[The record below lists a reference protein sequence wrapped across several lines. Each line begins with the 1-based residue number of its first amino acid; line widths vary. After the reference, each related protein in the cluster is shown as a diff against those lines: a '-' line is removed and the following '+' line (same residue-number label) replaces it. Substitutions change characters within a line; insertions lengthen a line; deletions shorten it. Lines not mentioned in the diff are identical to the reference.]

1 MSRSLRT
8 RPMTLYAQDGQQ
20 PAIPQLPPA
29 SSSTSTYPRDG
40 SYSQQ
45 QQQQHRQEHHH
56 QQVSSQQTR
65 YGASNLIR
73 SLSSG
78 GGGGAASSGNTS
90 TVLKKSKKKASE
102 VGSNLKKRLSMR
114 YAEPTP
120 IGPGGFSAIPAVPS
134 LPPMPEIH
142 IDDRPHL
149 DNNDHFPSAIGAA
162 PIDTPYDPDDNMRK
176 SFDTVRSRTDVFQGD
191 PAVDLQLL
199 SQSDF
204 DPQAYLRAKLS
215 QHTEASLRT
224 FKSSLAAAKQAANDD
239 LKLQVFRNYSEF
251 ITISKEIATL
261 ENDMLELKEL
271 LSEWKQLPQA
281 LELDDSAHTASF
293 SDFSRAKGSGKANR
307 NSTIDLQQIY
317 RAQITSLW
325 EGIEGSQKFLPYVP
339 GRHLIAE
346 ASSFTELNAATYKP
360 QQSVALFLLDDLLLI
375 ASRKKRQM
383 SSKVRLVAERC
394 FSLAEIVVI
403 DLKDGGDLTNAIKIK
418 RARESFVYR
427 TDRAEDKRALL
438 NAFRRVAE
446 ELAKKRRNESE
457 YGAAAEA
464 RKRESTLLSSPPVA
478 HHQFDALT
486 LGTTDSSSSH
496 RQLYDGGL
504 LTPIGEDGP
513 TSSEGGGEA
522 GVMAAAA
529 ASAATERKDPGRWN
543 NDFADEL
550 SVCIALREWEQA
562 VTLIEKGR
570 AVLSTYSSPNDA
582 SSLDLSSK
590 LSARTA
596 ELVAAISSDFLRQHL
611 KRSSV
616 TRNASYLLRLD
627 QGEKARQLF
636 LDARTEL
643 LKKRTRQ
650 IKFEGDTGL
659 YISELGMVH
668 FTLIK
673 NTSEWYMSAFKDGRM
688 ASGFVQWAW
697 ERVEEYAEL
706 FRRQVYGAEEEREEE
721 SVVREVKEISLRLAG
736 QLKEVGLDFSY
747 LLEQL
752 LEQEPGAVS
761 AEDVQRASET
771 DKARGGGANKAVIPK
786 LVLTRSSRIA
796 MGEEASR
803 EGERRRGGDV
813 TSAQELRRQS
823 VLHLS

>member
-1 MSRSLRT
+1 
-8 RPMTLYAQDGQQ
+8 MTLYAQDGQQ
-20 PAIPQLPPA
+20 PVIPAVPA
-29 SSSTSTYPRDG
+29 STSAYPDDA
-40 SYSQQ
+40 SYAQQ
-45 QQQQHRQEHHH
+45 QSALRH
-56 QQVSSQQTR
+56 SC
-65 YGASNLIR
+65 YD
-73 SLSSG
+73 
-78 GGGGAASSGNTS
+78 ASSGHPES
-90 TVLKKSKKKASE
+90 PSSGMLKKSKKKASQ

-114 YAEPTP
+114 YAEPTQL
-120 IGPGGFSAIPAVPS
+120 GPGGFSAIPAVPS
-134 LPPMPEIH
+134 LPPMPQIH
-142 IDDRPHL
+142 IDDRPHHDIDDRYL
-149 DNNDHFPSAIGAA
+149 PAIGETSHDAA
-162 PIDTPYDPDDNMRK
+162 YDPDDNELNAIRK
-176 SFDTVRSRTDVFQGD
+176 SSDTQRTRTDVFEGD

-199 SQSDF
+199 TQSDF

-215 QHTEASLRT
+215 HHSESSLRT

-239 LKLQVFRNYSEF
+239 LKRQVFKNYSEF

-281 LELDDSAHTASF
+281 LELDDSTTASF
-293 SDFSRAKGSGKANR
+293 SDSFSRAKASGKANR

-375 ASRKKRQM
+375 ATRRKRQM

-418 RARESFVYR
+418 RARETHVYR
-427 TDRAEDKRALL
+427 ADRAEDKRALL

-457 YGAAAEA
+457 YGAAAAEA
-464 RKRESTLLSSPPVA
+464 RKRESTLLSSPPIA
-478 HHQFDALT
+478 QHQFDALR
-486 LGTTDSSSSH
+486 LGPTAAGRINDV
-496 RQLYDGGL
+496 GL
-504 LTPIGEDGP
+504 LTPIGEDRDP
-513 TSSEGGGEA
+513 MEAGG

-529 ASAATERKDPGRWN
+529 ASAASERKDPGRWN

-550 SVCIALREWEQA
+550 SVCIALREFEQA

-570 AVLSTYSSPNDA
+570 AVLSTYSPSDA
-582 SSLDLSSK
+582 ASLDLSAK
-590 LSARTA
+590 LAARTS
-596 ELVAAISSDFLRQHL
+596 ELVSAISSDFVRQHL
-611 KRSSV
+611 KKSLV
-616 TRNASYLLRLD
+616 VQNASYLLRLD

-650 IKFEGDTGL
+650 ITFEGDTAF

-688 ASGFVQWAW
+688 ASGFVEWAW
-697 ERVEEYAEL
+697 ERVVEFA
-706 FRRQVYGAEEEREEE
+706 
-721 SVVREVKEISLRLAG
+721 
-736 QLKEVGLDFSY
+736 
-747 LLEQL
+747 
-752 LEQEPGAVS
+752 
-761 AEDVQRASET
+761 
-771 DKARGGGANKAVIPK
+771 
-786 LVLTRSSRIA
+786 
-796 MGEEASR
+796 
-803 EGERRRGGDV
+803 
-813 TSAQELRRQS
+813 
-823 VLHLS
+823 

>member
-20 PAIPQLPPA
+20 PVIPPVPAA
-29 SSSTSTYPRDG
+29 SSSQAYPNDA
-40 SYSQQ
+40 SYSRHQQQQ
-45 QQQQHRQEHHH
+45 QQQQHSCHG
-56 QQVSSQQTR
+56 SSN
-65 YGASNLIR
+65 AVP
-73 SLSSG
+73 SSSTG
-78 GGGGAASSGNTS
+78 GSTS
-90 TVLKKSKKKASE
+90 KVLKKSKKKASE

-114 YAEPTP
+114 YAEPTQ
-120 IGPGGFSAIPAVPS
+120 IAPGGFSAIPAVPS
-134 LPPMPEIH
+134 LPPMPQIH

-149 DNNDHFPSAIGAA
+149 DTDDRYLPAIGETSHDAA
-162 PIDTPYDPDDNMRK
+162 YDPDDQELLAMRK
-176 SFDTVRSRTDVFQGD
+176 SSETTRTRTDVFQGD
-191 PAVDLQLL
+191 PAVDLELL

-215 QHTEASLRT
+215 HHSESSLRT
-224 FKSSLAAAKQAANDD
+224 FKSSLHAAKEAANDD
-239 LKLQVFRNYSEF
+239 LKRQVFKNYSEF

-281 LELDDSAHTASF
+281 LELDDTATASSSF
-293 SDFSRAKGSGKANR
+293 SDLARSKAAGKANR

-375 ASRKKRQM
+375 ATRRKRQM
-383 SSKVRLVAERC
+383 SSKVRLVADRC

-418 RARESFVYR
+418 RARESYVYR

-457 YGAAAEA
+457 YGAAASQA
-464 RKRESTLLSSPPVA
+464 HKRVSTLLSSPPLA
-478 HHQFDALT
+478 QHGFDALH
-486 LGTTDSSSSH
+486 LGAAGSST
-496 RQLYDGGL
+496 RQQYDGAL

-513 TSSEGGGEA
+513 ADGTG

-529 ASAATERKDPGRWN
+529 ASAASERKDPGRWN
-543 NDFADEL
+543 NDLADEL
-550 SVCIALREWEQA
+550 SVSIALREWDQA
-562 VTLIEKGR
+562 VALIEKGR
-570 AVLSTYSSPNDA
+570 AVLSTYTSTTDA
-582 SSLDLSSK
+582 ASLDLSAK

-596 ELVAAISSDFLRQHL
+596 ELVAAVSSDFTRQHL
-611 KRSSV
+611 KKSSV
-616 TRNASYLLRLD
+616 LRNAALLLRLD

-659 YISELGMVH
+659 YISELAMVH

-673 NTSEWYMSAFKDGRM
+673 NTSEWYMAAFKDGRM

-697 ERVEEYAEL
+697 ERVEEYGEL
-706 FRRQVYGAEEEREEE
+706 FRRQVYGVVEERDEQGI
-721 SVVREVKEISLRLAG
+721 VPEVKQISLRLAG
-736 QLKEVGLDFSY
+736 QLKDVGLDFGF

-752 LEQEPGAVS
+752 LEPEPAPIS
-761 AEDVQRASET
+761 AGEVQQAAAAAGGNMSEDTQA
-771 DKARGGGANKAVIPK
+771 AANNVIIPK
-786 LVLTRSSRIA
+786 LVLTRSSRIG
-796 MGEEASR
+796 MEGEQTSR
-803 EGERRRGGDV
+803 ERRGEV

>member
-8 RPMTLYAQDGQQ
+8 RPMTLYAQEGQQ
-20 PAIPQLPPA
+20 PIIPPVP
-29 SSSTSTYPRDG
+29 SSSSSAFPANPSLSHRQQ
-40 SYSQQ
+40 SLSQQ
-45 QQQQHRQEHHH
+45 A
-56 QQVSSQQTR
+56 R
-65 YGASNLIR
+65 YGGTAAE
-73 SLSSG
+73 SS
-78 GGGGAASSGNTS
+78 SSKG
-90 TVLKKSKKKASE
+90 VLKKSKKKASE

-114 YAEPTP
+114 YAEPTQL
-120 IGPGGFSAIPAVPS
+120 GPGGFSSIPAVPS
-134 LPPMPEIH
+134 LPPMPTIH
-142 IDDRPHL
+142 IDDRPHH
-149 DNNDHFPSAIGAA
+149 DNDDQRYLPTIGEGSH
-162 PIDTPYDPDDNMRK
+162 DTNAYDPDDNELNALRK
-176 SFDTVRSRTDVFQGD
+176 SSETTRTRTEIFQGD
-191 PAVDLQLL
+191 PAVDLELL
-199 SQSDF
+199 TQSDF

-215 QHTEASLRT
+215 HHTESSLRT
-224 FKSSLAAAKQAANDD
+224 FKNSLAAAKDAANDD
-239 LKLQVFRNYSEF
+239 LKRQVFKNYSEF

-271 LSEWKQLPQA
+271 LSEWKQLPQS
-281 LELDDSAHTASF
+281 LELDDTTTASF
-293 SDFSRAKGSGKANR
+293 SDSFARAKVGAKGNR

-325 EGIEGSQKFLPYVP
+325 EGIEGSQKFLPYIP

-375 ASRKKRQM
+375 ATRRKRQM

-418 RARESFVYR
+418 RGRESFVYR
-427 TDRAEDKRALL
+427 TDRSEDKRALL

-457 YGAAAEA
+457 YGAAEA
-464 RKRESTLLSSPPVA
+464 RKRESTLLSSPNDPLSGGGA
-478 HHQFDALT
+478 GGGSSRGFD
-486 LGTTDSSSSH
+486 GS
-496 RQLYDGGL
+496 L
-504 LTPIGEDGP
+504 LASIGEDGD
-513 TSSEGGGEA
+513 EGGEGSS
-522 GVMAAAA
+522 GVMAAASAAA
-529 ASAATERKDPGRWN
+529 ASERKDPGRWN

-550 SVCIALREWEQA
+550 SVCIALRDWDQA
-562 VTLIEKGR
+562 VSLIEKGR
-570 AVLSTYSSPNDA
+570 AVLSTYSSPSDS
-582 SSLDLSSK
+582 SSLDLSEK
-590 LSARTA
+590 LTTRTR
-596 ELVAAISSDFLRQHL
+596 ELVSAISSDFTRQHL
-611 KRSSV
+611 KKSSV

-697 ERVEEYAEL
+697 ERVEEFAEL
-706 FRRQVYGAEEEREEE
+706 FRRQVYGAGEEGREGGEE
-721 SVVREVKEISLRLAG
+721 VREVKEISLRLAG
-736 QLKEVGLDFSY
+736 QLKEVGLDFGY
-747 LLEQL
+747 LLEEL
-752 LEQEPGAVS
+752 LEPERGVGKVEGEGLPKVMVQGA
-761 AEDVQRASET
+761 AA
-771 DKARGGGANKAVIPK
+771 GGGVGVIPK
-786 LVLTRSSRIA
+786 LVLTRSSRIG
-796 MGEEASR
+796 MEGEQTTR
-803 EGERRRGGDV
+803 EQERRRGQV

-823 VLHLS
+823 VLHLT

>member
-8 RPMTLYAQDGQQ
+8 RPTTLYAQDSHHN
-20 PAIPQLPPA
+20 PVITPVPSA
-29 SSSTSTYPRDG
+29 SSQTYQSNASYSHQDSSSSA
-40 SYSQQ
+40 SYSQGNNNDL
-45 QQQQHRQEHHH
+45 R
-56 QQVSSQQTR
+56 SS
-65 YGASNLIR
+65 S
-73 SLSSG
+73 SSG
-78 GGGGAASSGNTS
+78 GNTRR
-90 TVLKKSKKKASE
+90 VLNKSRNKASQ

-114 YAEPTP
+114 YAEPTQLDA
-120 IGPGGFSAIPAVPS
+120 GGFSTIPSVPS
-134 LPPMPEIH
+134 LPPMPAIH
-142 IDDRPHL
+142 IDDRPHHQVDSRYL
-149 DNNDHFPSAIGAA
+149 A
-162 PIDTPYDPDDNMRK
+162 PINESSHDAYDPDDNELQAMRK
-176 SFDTVRSRTDVFQGD
+176 SSETSRSRTDMFETD
-191 PAVDLQLL
+191 PAVDLELL

-204 DPQAYLRAKLS
+204 DPQTYLRAKLS
-215 QHTEASLRT
+215 HHTESSLRG
-224 FKSSLAAAKQAANDD
+224 FKSSLNAAKQAANDD
-239 LKLQVFRNYSEF
+239 LKRQVFKNYSEF

-281 LELDDSAHTASF
+281 LELDDSSSASSLSDSF
-293 SDFSRAKGSGKANR
+293 SRVKPSGKPNR

-325 EGIEGSQKFLPYVP
+325 EGIEGSQKFLPYIP

-375 ASRKKRQM
+375 ATRRKRQM

-418 RARESFVYR
+418 RASETHVYR
-427 TDRAEDKRALL
+427 TDRTQDKRALL

-457 YGAAAEA
+457 SDTAQAL
-464 RKRESTLLSSPPVA
+464 KRNSTLLSSPPIA
-478 HHQFDALT
+478 HHSFDSHSLD
-486 LGTTDSSSSH
+486 GSSASVS
-496 RQLYDGGL
+496 RGYDGAL
-504 LTPIGEDGP
+504 LTSIGEDAP
-513 TSSEGGGEA
+513 TDGHG

-529 ASAATERKDPGRWN
+529 ATAASERKDPGRWN
-543 NDFADEL
+543 NDFADQL
-550 SVCIALREWEQA
+550 SVCIALREWDQA

-570 AVLSTYSSPNDA
+570 AVLSTYTSPTTDA
-582 SSLDLSSK
+582 ASLDLSNK
-590 LSARTA
+590 LTQRTA
-596 ELVAAISSDFLRQHL
+596 ELVNAVSSDFVRQHL
-611 KRSSV
+611 KKSSV

-697 ERVEEYAEL
+697 ERAEEFGQL
-706 FRRQVYGAEEEREEE
+706 FRRQVYGVGEEQQGETL
-721 SVVREVKEISLRLAG
+721 VKEVKEISLRLAG
-736 QLKEVGLDFSY
+736 QLKEVGLDFSF

-752 LEQEPGAVS
+752 LEPEPAMVS
-761 AEDVQRASET
+761 VEQVQGTALASETEGSEGNQDVQR
-771 DKARGGGANKAVIPK
+771 GGAAVLIPK
-786 LVLTRSSRIA
+786 LVLTRSSRI
-796 MGEEASR
+796 GL
-803 EGERRRGGDV
+803 EGEQIKRERERKRGEV

-823 VLHLS
+823 VMHLS

>member
-1 MSRSLRT
+1 M
-8 RPMTLYAQDGQQ
+8 
-20 PAIPQLPPA
+20 
-29 SSSTSTYPRDG
+29 
-40 SYSQQ
+40 
-45 QQQQHRQEHHH
+45 
-56 QQVSSQQTR
+56 
-65 YGASNLIR
+65 
-73 SLSSG
+73 
-78 GGGGAASSGNTS
+78 
-90 TVLKKSKKKASE
+90 LKKSKKKAHD
-102 VGSNLKKRLSMR
+102 VGSNIKKRLSMR
-114 YAEPTP
+114 YAEPTQL
-120 IGPGGFSAIPAVPS
+120 GPGGFSAIPAVPS
-134 LPPMPEIH
+134 LPPMPEILV
-142 IDDRPHL
+142 DDRPHHQL
-149 DNNDHFPSAIGAA
+149 DDHYPPGIGESTNDAA
-162 PIDTPYDPDDNMRK
+162 YDPDDAELNAIRK
-176 SFDTVRSRTDVFQGD
+176 SSDTARSRTDIFDND
-191 PAVDLQLL
+191 PNVDSQLL

-215 QHTEASLRT
+215 HQTESSLRT
-224 FKSSLAAAKQAANDD
+224 FKASLATAKQAANDD
-239 LKLQVFRNYSEF
+239 IKRQVFHHYSEF

-281 LELDDSAHTASF
+281 LELDDSSTTTASF
-293 SDFSRAKGSGKANR
+293 SDSFSSRTKASGKANR
-307 NSTIDLQQIY
+307 NSTLDLQQIY

-375 ASRKKRQM
+375 ATRRKRQM
-383 SSKVRLVAERC
+383 SAKVRLVAERC

-418 RARESFVYR
+418 RARETYVYR
-427 TDRAEDKRALL
+427 TDRAQDKRALL

-457 YGAAAEA
+457 YGAAEEA
-464 RKRESTLLSSPPVA
+464 RKRESTLLSSPPIA
-478 HHQFDALT
+478 QHQFDALR
-486 LGTTDSSSSH
+486 LGGTSSS
-496 RQLYDGGL
+496 RLNDGGL
-504 LTPIGEDGP
+504 LTPISEHGGPMDGA
-513 TSSEGGGEA
+513 G

-529 ASAATERKDPGRWN
+529 ASAASERKDPGRWN

-570 AVLSTYSSPNDA
+570 AVLSTYTSSNDT
-582 SSLDLSSK
+582 SSLDLSTK
-590 LSARTA
+590 LAARTA
-596 ELVAAISSDFLRQHL
+596 ELIAAISTDFSKSHL
-611 KRSSV
+611 KKSSV
-616 TRNASYLLRLD
+616 LRNASFLLRLD

-650 IKFEGDTGL
+650 IKFEGDTGM
-659 YISELGMVH
+659 YVSELAMVH

-673 NTSEWYMSAFKDGRM
+673 NTSEWYMAAFKDGRM

-706 FRRQVYGAEEEREEE
+706 FRRQVYGSEEEGAGGE
-721 SVVREVKEISLRLAG
+721 VVGEMKEISLRLAS
-736 QLKEVGLDFSY
+736 QLKEVGLDFSF

-752 LEQEPGAVS
+752 LEAEPGTIRQD
-761 AEDVQRASET
+761 DVQ
-771 DKARGGGANKAVIPK
+771 KAAQTATQGVDRTAKAPTPMIPK
-786 LVLTRSSRIA
+786 LVLTRSSRIG
-796 MGEEASR
+796 M
-803 EGERRRGGDV
+803 EGEQTLREREARRSQV
-813 TSAQELRRQS
+813 ASAQELRRQS
-823 VLHLS
+823 VLHLT

>member
-1 MSRSLRT
+1 
-8 RPMTLYAQDGQQ
+8 MTLYAQEGQQ
-20 PAIPQLPPA
+20 PVIPPVPA
-29 SSSTSTYPRDG
+29 VSSSQPYSAA

-45 QQQQHRQEHHH
+45 QQQQHQKDVYHHSRQG
-56 QQVSSQQTR
+56 SSN
-65 YGASNLIR
+65 AIP
-73 SLSSG
+73 SSSAQG
-78 GGGGAASSGNTS
+78 GGNTS
-90 TVLKKSKKKASE
+90 RVLKKSKKKASE

-114 YAEPTP
+114 YAEPTQLDS
-120 IGPGGFSAIPAVPS
+120 GGFSAIPAVPS
-134 LPPMPEIH
+134 LPPMPQIH
-142 IDDRPHL
+142 IDDRPHF
-149 DNNDHFPSAIGAA
+149 DHQDSRFLSTIGESSHDAA
-162 PIDTPYDPDDNMRK
+162 YDPDDNELQAMRK
-176 SFDTVRSRTDVFQGD
+176 SSETTRTRTEVFEGD

-215 QHTEASLRT
+215 HHTESSLRT

-239 LKLQVFRNYSEF
+239 LKRQVFKNYSEF

-281 LELDDSAHTASF
+281 LELDDSTTATSSF
-293 SDFSRAKGSGKANR
+293 SDFSRSKASGKANR

-375 ASRKKRQM
+375 ATRRKRQM

-418 RARESFVYR
+418 RGRESYVYR

-446 ELAKKRRNESE
+446 ELAKKRRNEAE
-457 YGAAAEA
+457 YGAAADA
-464 RKRESTLLSSPPVA
+464 RKRESTLLSSPSISQ
-478 HHQFDALT
+478 HQFEALS
-486 LGTTDSSSSH
+486 LGSGTSSGANA
-496 RQLYDGGL
+496 RGYGGGL

-513 TSSEGGGEA
+513 ADGGGG

-529 ASAATERKDPGRWN
+529 ASAASERKDPGRWN

-550 SVCIALREWEQA
+550 SVCIALREWDQA

-570 AVLSTYSSPNDA
+570 AVLSTYNTSPTDA
-582 SSLDLSSK
+582 VSLDLASK
-590 LSARTA
+590 LAARTS
-596 ELVAAISSDFLRQHL
+596 ELVATISSDFLRQHL
-611 KRSSV
+611 KKSAV
-616 TRNASYLLRLD
+616 IRNAGFLLRLD

-697 ERVEEYAEL
+697 ERVEEFAEL
-706 FRRQVYGAEEEREEE
+706 FRRQVYGSEEERESVEVVEE
-721 SVVREVKEISLRLAG
+721 VQEISLKLAA
-736 QLKEVGLDFSY
+736 QLKDVGLDFSF

-752 LEQEPGAVS
+752 LQPEPPLVS
-761 AEDVQRASET
+761 EADRTIET
-771 DKARGGGANKAVIPK
+771 LSTTMKTTREGGTSGMVIPK
-786 LVLTRSSRIA
+786 LVLTRSSRIG
-796 MGEEASR
+796 M
-803 EGERRRGGDV
+803 EGEQTIRDRQSSGRGADRGQV

>member
-20 PAIPQLPPA
+20 PVIPPVPAAAGA
-29 SSSTSTYPRDG
+29 SSAYPSDAP
-40 SYSQQ
+40 YAQQ
-45 QQQQHRQEHHH
+45 QSALRH
-56 QQVSSQQTR
+56 SR
-65 YGASNLIR
+65 YD
-73 SLSSG
+73 
-78 GGGGAASSGNTS
+78 ASSGAPES
-90 TVLKKSKKKASE
+90 SSSGMLKKSRSKASQ

-114 YAEPTP
+114 YAEPTQL
-120 IGPGGFSAIPAVPS
+120 GPGGFSAIPAVPS
-134 LPPMPEIH
+134 LPPMPQIH
-142 IDDRPHL
+142 IDDRPHHDIDDRYL
-149 DNNDHFPSAIGAA
+149 PAIGESSQDAA
-162 PIDTPYDPDDNMRK
+162 YDPDDNELNAIRK
-176 SFDTVRSRTDVFQGD
+176 SSDTQRTRTDVFEGD
-191 PAVDLQLL
+191 PAVDLQMLT
-199 SQSDF
+199 QSDF

-215 QHTEASLRT
+215 HHSESSLRT

-239 LKLQVFRNYSEF
+239 LKRQVFKNYSEF

-281 LELDDSAHTASF
+281 LELDDSSTTASF
-293 SDFSRAKGSGKANR
+293 SDSFSRAKASGKANR
-307 NSTIDLQQIY
+307 NSTMDLQQIY

-360 QQSVALFLLDDLLLI
+360 QHSVALFLLDDLLLI
-375 ASRKKRQM
+375 ATRRKRQM

-418 RARESFVYR
+418 RARETHVYR

-457 YGAAAEA
+457 YGAAAAEA
-464 RKRESTLLSSPPVA
+464 RKRESTLLSSPPIA
-478 HHQFDALT
+478 PHQFDALR
-486 LGTTDSSSSH
+486 LGHSAAG
-496 RQLYDGGL
+496 RLNDGGL
-504 LTPIGEDGP
+504 LTPIGEDRDPMQGDRA
-513 TSSEGGGEA
+513 G

-529 ASAATERKDPGRWN
+529 ASAASERKDPGRWN
-543 NDFADEL
+543 SDFADEL
-550 SVCIALREWEQA
+550 SVCIALREWDQA

-570 AVLSTYSSPNDA
+570 AVLSTYTSTSDA
-582 SSLDLSSK
+582 ASLDLSAK
-590 LSARTA
+590 LAARTS
-596 ELVAAISSDFLRQHL
+596 ELVAAISSDFVRQHL
-611 KRSSV
+611 KKSLV
-616 TRNASYLLRLD
+616 VANASYLLRLD

-650 IKFEGDTGL
+650 IAFEGDTAF

-697 ERVEEYAEL
+697 ERVVEFAEL
-706 FRRQVYGAEEEREEE
+706 FRRQVYGVEGDKEEGSGGAAGGGMVEE
-721 SVVREVKEISLRLAG
+721 VREISLRLAS
-736 QLKEVGLDFSY
+736 QLNEVGLDFSF
-747 LLEQL
+747 LLEEL
-752 LEQEPGAVS
+752 LQAQPANV
-761 AEDVQRASET
+761 DVQF
-771 DKARGGGANKAVIPK
+771 DDDGAEATVPK
-786 LVLTRSSRIA
+786 LVLTRSSSIV
-796 MGEEASR
+796 
-803 EGERRRGGDV
+803 GDLQPDRAQI

-823 VLHLS
+823 VLHLN

>member
-20 PAIPQLPPA
+20 PVIPPVPAAYANDAPYAQQQNALRHSRYDAAGA
-29 SSSTSTYPRDG
+29 SS
-40 SYSQQ
+40 
-45 QQQQHRQEHHH
+45 HAE
-56 QQVSSQQTR
+56 SS
-65 YGASNLIR
+65 S
-73 SLSSG
+73 SSSG
-78 GGGGAASSGNTS
+78 M
-90 TVLKKSKKKASE
+90 LKKSKKKASQ

-114 YAEPTP
+114 YAEPTQL
-120 IGPGGFSAIPAVPS
+120 GPGGFSAIPAVPS
-134 LPPMPEIH
+134 LPPMPQIH
-142 IDDRPHL
+142 IDDRPHHDTDDRFL
-149 DNNDHFPSAIGAA
+149 PAIGESSHDAA
-162 PIDTPYDPDDNMRK
+162 YDPDDNELNAIRK
-176 SFDTVRSRTDVFQGD
+176 SSDTQRTRTDVFEGD
-191 PAVDLQLL
+191 LAVDLQMLT
-199 SQSDF
+199 QSDF

-215 QHTEASLRT
+215 QHSESSLRT
-224 FKSSLAAAKQAANDD
+224 FKASLAAAKQAANDD
-239 LKLQVFRNYSEF
+239 LKRQVFKNYSEF

-281 LELDDSAHTASF
+281 LELDDSSTSASF
-293 SDFSRAKGSGKANR
+293 SDSFSRAKASGKPNR

-375 ASRKKRQM
+375 ATRRKRQM

-418 RARESFVYR
+418 RARETHVYR

-457 YGAAAEA
+457 YGAAAAEA
-464 RKRESTLLSSPPVA
+464 RKRESTLLSSPPIA
-478 HHQFDALT
+478 QHQFDALR
-486 LGTTDSSSSH
+486 LGTSAAGRID
-496 RQLYDGGL
+496 DGGL
-504 LTPIGEDGP
+504 LTPIGEDRGDP
-513 TSSEGGGEA
+513 IETGG

-529 ASAATERKDPGRWN
+529 ASAASERKDPGRWN
-543 NDFADEL
+543 SDFADEL
-550 SVCIALREWEQA
+550 AVCIALREWEQA

-570 AVLSTYSSPNDA
+570 AVLSTYTSTSDA
-582 SSLDLSSK
+582 ASLDLSAK
-590 LSARTA
+590 LAARTS
-596 ELVAAISSDFLRQHL
+596 ELVAAISSDFVRQHL
-611 KRSSV
+611 KKSLV
-616 TRNASYLLRLD
+616 VANASFLLRLD

-636 LDARTEL
+636 LDARTQL
-643 LKKRTRQ
+643 LRRRTRQ
-650 IKFEGDTGL
+650 ITFEGDTAF

-697 ERVEEYAEL
+697 ERVVEFAEL
-706 FRRQVYGAEEEREEE
+706 FRRQVYGVEADAGMADE
-721 SVVREVKEISLRLAG
+721 VREISLRLAS
-736 QLKEVGLDFSY
+736 QLNEVGLDFSF
-747 LLEQL
+747 LLDEL
-752 LEQEPGAVS
+752 LQAQPA
-761 AEDVQRASET
+761 DVPEE
-771 DKARGGGANKAVIPK
+771 GVEGMIPK
-786 LVLTRSSRIA
+786 LVVTRSSGTA
-796 MGEEASR
+796 MQGEQV
-803 EGERRRGGDV
+803 ERGHV
-813 TSAQELRRQS
+813 ASAQELRRQS
-823 VLHLS
+823 VMHLN

>member
-20 PAIPQLPPA
+20 PVIPPVPTA
-29 SSSTSTYPRDG
+29 SSSAYPSNHA

-45 QQQQHRQEHHH
+45 QQQQQQHGSSYHAH
-56 QQVSSQQTR
+56 QSNTNAVSS
-65 YGASNLIR
+65 S
-73 SLSSG
+73 SSSG
-78 GGGGAASSGNTS
+78 GNTS
-90 TVLKKSKKKASE
+90 RVLKKSKKKASE

-114 YAEPTP
+114 YAEPTQL
-120 IGPGGFSAIPAVPS
+120 GPGGFSAIPAVPS
-134 LPPMPEIH
+134 LPPMPQIH
-142 IDDRPHL
+142 IDDRPHH
-149 DNNDHFPSAIGAA
+149 DNHHDDRRYLPAIGESSHDA
-162 PIDTPYDPDDNMRK
+162 PYDPDENELQAMRN
-176 SFDTVRSRTDVFQGD
+176 SSETTRTRTDIFQTD

-215 QHTEASLRT
+215 HHSESSLRT
-224 FKSSLAAAKQAANDD
+224 FKSSLAAAKEAANDD
-239 LKLQVFRNYSEF
+239 LKRQVFKNYSEF

-271 LSEWKQLPQA
+271 LSEWKLLPQA
-281 LELDDSAHTASF
+281 LELDDSATASSF
-293 SDFSRAKGSGKANR
+293 SDFSRAKSSGKPNR

-325 EGIEGSQKFLPYVP
+325 EGIEGSQKFLPYIP

-375 ASRKKRQM
+375 ATRRKRQM

-418 RARESFVYR
+418 RARESYVYR

-457 YGAAAEA
+457 YGAAAQA
-464 RKRESTLLSSPPVA
+464 RKRESTLLSSPPIA
-478 HHQFDALT
+478 RHQFEALHLSSAPST
-486 LGTTDSSSSH
+486 SSS
-496 RQLYDGGL
+496 RQQYDGGL

-513 TSSEGGGEA
+513 SDTSAGGL
-522 GVMAAAA
+522 MAAAA
-529 ASAATERKDPGRWN
+529 ASASAERKDPGRWN

-550 SVCIALREWEQA
+550 SVCIALREWDQA

-570 AVLSTYSSPNDA
+570 AVLSTYSSSDA
-582 SSLDLSSK
+582 SSLDLSAK
-590 LSARTA
+590 LTARTA
-596 ELVAAISSDFLRQHL
+596 DLIAAISSDFTRQHL
-611 KRSSV
+611 KKSSV
-616 TRNASYLLRLD
+616 IRNASFLLRLD
-627 QGEKARQLF
+627 HGEKARQLF
-636 LDARTEL
+636 LDARTDL
-643 LKKRTRQ
+643 LKRRTRQ

-659 YISELGMVH
+659 YISELGLVH

-673 NTSEWYMSAFKDGRM
+673 NTSEWYMAAFKDGRM

-706 FRRQVYGAEEEREEE
+706 FRRQVYGVEEEAREGEE
-721 SVVREVKEISLRLAG
+721 GSVSEVKEISLRLAG
-736 QLKEVGLDFSY
+736 QLKEVGLDFSF

-752 LEQEPGAVS
+752 LEAEPGVMSGPQVQLAVS
-761 AEDVQRASET
+761 ADRSEDTNQAE
-771 DKARGGGANKAVIPK
+771 GAGMVIPK
-786 LVLTRSSRIA
+786 LVLTRSSRIG
-796 MGEEASR
+796 MEGEQSSR
-803 EGERRRGGDV
+803 ERQKARGEV

-823 VLHLS
+823 VMHLS

>member
-20 PAIPQLPPA
+20 PVIPPVPAAYANDAPYAQQQNALRHSRYDAAGA
-29 SSSTSTYPRDG
+29 SS
-40 SYSQQ
+40 
-45 QQQQHRQEHHH
+45 HAE
-56 QQVSSQQTR
+56 SS
-65 YGASNLIR
+65 S
-73 SLSSG
+73 SSSG
-78 GGGGAASSGNTS
+78 M
-90 TVLKKSKKKASE
+90 LKKSKKKASQ

-114 YAEPTP
+114 YAEPTQL
-120 IGPGGFSAIPAVPS
+120 GPGGFSAIPAVPS
-134 LPPMPEIH
+134 LPPMPQIH
-142 IDDRPHL
+142 IDDRPHHDTDDRFL
-149 DNNDHFPSAIGAA
+149 PAIGESSHDAA
-162 PIDTPYDPDDNMRK
+162 YDPDDNELNAIRK
-176 SFDTVRSRTDVFQGD
+176 SSDTQRTRTDVFEGD
-191 PAVDLQLL
+191 PAVDLQMLT
-199 SQSDF
+199 QSDF

-215 QHTEASLRT
+215 QHSESSLRT
-224 FKSSLAAAKQAANDD
+224 FKASLAAAKQAANDD
-239 LKLQVFRNYSEF
+239 LKRQVFKNYSEF

-281 LELDDSAHTASF
+281 LELDDSSTSASF
-293 SDFSRAKGSGKANR
+293 SDSFSRAKASGKPNR

-360 QQSVALFLLDDLLLI
+360 QQSVTLFLLDDLLLI
-375 ASRKKRQM
+375 ATRRKRQM

-418 RARESFVYR
+418 RARETHVYR

-457 YGAAAEA
+457 YGAAAAEA
-464 RKRESTLLSSPPVA
+464 RKRESTLLSSPPIA
-478 HHQFDALT
+478 QHQFDALR
-486 LGTTDSSSSH
+486 LGTSAAGRID
-496 RQLYDGGL
+496 DGGL
-504 LTPIGEDGP
+504 LTPIGEDRGDP
-513 TSSEGGGEA
+513 IETGG

-529 ASAATERKDPGRWN
+529 ASAASERKDPGRWN
-543 NDFADEL
+543 SDFADEL
-550 SVCIALREWEQA
+550 AVYIALREWEQA

-570 AVLSTYSSPNDA
+570 AVLSTYTSTSDA
-582 SSLDLSSK
+582 ASLDLSAK
-590 LSARTA
+590 LAARTS
-596 ELVAAISSDFLRQHL
+596 ELVAAISSDFVRQHL
-611 KRSSV
+611 KKSLV
-616 TRNASYLLRLD
+616 VANASYLLRLD

-636 LDARTEL
+636 LDARTQL
-643 LKKRTRQ
+643 LRRRTRQ
-650 IKFEGDTGL
+650 ITFEGDTAF

-697 ERVEEYAEL
+697 ERVVEFAEL
-706 FRRQVYGAEEEREEE
+706 FRRQVYGVEADAGMADE
-721 SVVREVKEISLRLAG
+721 VREISLRLAS
-736 QLKEVGLDFSY
+736 QLNEVGLDFSF
-747 LLEQL
+747 LLDEL
-752 LEQEPGAVS
+752 LQAQPA
-761 AEDVQRASET
+761 DVPEE
-771 DKARGGGANKAVIPK
+771 GVEGMIPK
-786 LVLTRSSRIA
+786 LVVTRSSGTA
-796 MGEEASR
+796 MHGEQV
-803 EGERRRGGDV
+803 ERGHV
-813 TSAQELRRQS
+813 ASAQELRRQS
-823 VLHLS
+823 VMHLN